1 MTHHAGLD
9 VSLAETAICIETRRA
24 SAVMRTMPDRTDR
37 DDARPGPDHARRLV
51 PAGPRPPCA
60 PPAGAARR
68 RPFHGGRG
76 RPTPAATGWSTAG
89 ARGRWARIRVSPRRA
104 RPASRAGSAAAV
116 TGPPARRSTRPPLAC
131 SCAAGHG
138 RACAPG
144 ACRWR
149 SIAAWRAPGSRPPA
163 SSPSCCIGCGA
174 TRPGSA
180 SAGRLTRTPVPSQPE
195 RPAGPGATSPAA
207 RADRIVPVQAKARK
221 VARQAET
228 PRSPDPSMRRPRA
241 DREEKRGPAATTHP
255 ATMAEPAQLG
265 RNHPNRRGLSG
276 SSRWRGS
283 CWMRSRG

>member
-149 SIAAWRAPGSRPPA
+149 SIAAWCAPGSRSPA

-180 SAGRLTRTPVPSQPE
+180 SARSPLWAPPRQWPEPRRTRHHEPGRKGEPDHPRANDGQDDPVESPE
-195 RPAGPGATSPAA
+195 PAGQGPQG
-207 RADRIVPVQAKARK
+207 
-221 VARQAET
+221 
-228 PRSPDPSMRRPRA
+228 
-241 DREEKRGPAATTHP
+241 RGT
-255 ATMAEPAQLG
+255 G
-265 RNHPNRRGLSG
+265 
-276 SSRWRGS
+276 
-283 CWMRSRG
+283 